1 MTELEPLCC
10 KKWQKSPRQEIRLGN
25 RGCLKVLNDTK
36 LVLKDHSEPSEFP
49 YFPNQ
54 YLDRDFLATSYSKAP
69 LVMEKNE
76 ILSQIV
82 AFSEFMNFNTLFIL
96 QNVREDGTHL
106 WRLKHFTKPAYC
118 NLCLNMLAGMG
129 RKGLSCSR
137 KIFYRFIRY
146 LALLMLFICQN
157 K

>member
-1 MTELEPLCC
+1 ML
-10 KKWQKSPRQEIRLGN
+10 
-25 RGCLKVLNDTK
+25 
-36 LVLKDHSEPSEFP
+36 
-49 YFPNQ
+49 
-54 YLDRDFLATSYSKAP
+54 FL
-69 LVMEKNE
+69 
-76 ILSQIV
+76 
-82 AFSEFMNFNTLFIL
+82 F

-146 LALLMLFICQN
+146 LALLMLFICQYN
-157 K
+157 QIVEFSREECKLIEFIQR